1 MPRRIPA
8 SVLPRANPTAEET
21 EDPPASSSIPRA
33 FIDNSITDNSHNN
46 AFSTSLI
53 NGIHSSSHQP
63 SLLATLEEPPILSTG
78 LHYGHTGG
86 AERRKTVARKQRV
99 DQNVADVANW
109 LSLVGSLLIIFHIP
123 RVTRHVP
130 SQKKRMLIILFT
142 AFSNTGFAIANIITE
157 YTEAVTKLPCTISAW
172 CYVFFQLLTCT
183 LVIVS
188 TFRLC
193 GVFLFQRRRSVP
205 SKYIAICP
213 AIAFFLA
220 TPAAISGNF
229 DFDECGHYCW
239 FVLEPDQQ
247 DCKVRSLW
255 AWLSFYGWMLLFIA
269 ILFASTLFVMV
280 KIILSVTHSRS
291 NLKQVVNQATLES
304 IMADSPPLQSSSSTF
319 DRLRS
324 MSYSFQTRTASIFSF
339 GGRRRGTTGTT
350 GSAGSALSR
359 AGTAAG
365 AIPGNSSAE
374 SQQEHQQQQPI
385 TNFHPN
391 LEGVVL
397 PSPAELAAIAS
408 PPPLTN
414 LSSQV
419 PLWDTVEHHG
429 SQSQFT
435 SPNVPRSS
443 FPAQE
448 VGTLRRKERS
458 FVVAILRQAL
468 YPISI
473 SVSGC
478 IQIFVDLTIPKVW
491 NQDDEF
497 SYAANV
503 ATSIQGFLFFLVFLF
518 DPAVIQTRQEWRKYM
533 VWRFYTEFYYSL
545 EMPHE
550 GREFETRFMQ
560 QCQQLDPVKDQ
571 AKLDQ
576 LTRPPPY
583 SWSLQYD
590 SLAMPTDFQTSYP
603 LSAAINATPITADA
617 TGGGTEHGNERTRP
631 ISTTAR
637 RSSQQ
642 RGETIGKGFTPT
654 TLPAHI
660 AEVDETEFSN
670 STTSSRPVPTITIME
685 PAASG
690 VGNDPMVKTMAEY
703 TRTTSDP
710 TSETSATATET
721 TTNTATTTAGTSSTD
736 RDTDATALPKDEEIR
751 IHPMT
756 RIATLEA
763 LNSTYQSTSSIST
776 FQDFNILPQNDQA
789 YLDKDMATDR
799 NTRRMMRNRETTLK
813 APYAGDDILS
823 FSRLSRVTTIGGGTG
838 GHNGRAPRRYRNSP
852 NMMMGSG
859 TFHDTTANSTT
870 GSRPS
875 AGSGGPNHEK
885 RRSFG
890 ESLLLFIQGGHWNA
904 ASSEERYQTRFRYP
918 RLAYLI
924 HRIIRVV
931 YIPKK
936 VRLPPIPDP
945 FARRPPCGVGDLYER
960 PVTREPPSVMTG
972 VSVQQP
978 QVASSQDIE
987 VSEAE
992 QPSSGYAGLGLDYS
1006 SSLRNGGGV
1015 DCEDF
1020 GAYDEYDDNADPD
1033 PDPEQASCSTSP
1045 PQGRSRPWEIR

>member
-1 MPRRIPA
+1 
-8 SVLPRANPTAEET
+8 
-21 EDPPASSSIPRA
+21 
-33 FIDNSITDNSHNN
+33 
-46 AFSTSLI
+46 
-53 NGIHSSSHQP
+53 
-63 SLLATLEEPPILSTG
+63 
-78 LHYGHTGG
+78 
-86 AERRKTVARKQRV
+86 
-99 DQNVADVANW
+99 
-109 LSLVGSLLIIFHIP
+109 
-123 RVTRHVP
+123 
-130 SQKKRMLIILFT
+130 MLT
-142 AFSNTGFAIANIITE
+142 
-157 YTEAVTKLPCTISAW
+157 Y
-172 CYVFFQLLTCT
+172 T

-193 GVFLFQRRRSVP
+193 GVFLFQRRRSIP

-213 AIAFFLA
+213 AIAFFLS
-220 TPAAISGNF
+220 TPAAISGNL

-239 FVLEPDQQ
+239 FKLEPDQE

-255 AWLSFYGWMLLFIA
+255 AWLSFYAWMLLFIA

-304 IMADSPPLQSSSSTF
+304 IMADSPPLRSSSSTF
-319 DRLRS
+319 ERLRS
-324 MSYSFQTRTASIFSF
+324 MSHSFQTRTASIFSF
-339 GGRRRGTTGTT
+339 GGRRRGTAGTT
-350 GSAGSALSR
+350 GSVGSAPGGAGVGGR
-359 AGTAAG
+359 AGTVTG
-365 AIPGNSSAE
+365 TMPGNSSVE
-374 SQQEHQQQQPI
+374 SRQEHQQQQPI

-408 PPPLTN
+408 PPPSTN
-414 LSSQV
+414 LSLQV
-419 PLWDTVEHHG
+419 PLWDTVENPE
-429 SQSQFT
+429 SRSRSI
-435 SPNVPRSS
+435 SPNVPISS

-448 VGTLRRKERS
+448 VGTLGRKERS
-458 FVVAILRQAL
+458 FVAAILRQAL

-473 SVSGC
+473 SVTGC
-478 IQIFVDLTIPKVW
+478 IQIFVDLTIPKEW
-491 NQDDEF
+491 DQDDEL

-533 VWRFYTEFYYSL
+533 IWRYYIEFYYSL

-571 AKLDQ
+571 VKLDQ
-576 LTRPPPY
+576 LTRPPSY

-603 LSAAINATPITADA
+603 LSAAINATPIKAEA
-617 TGGGTEHGNERTRP
+617 TGGGMEHGTEGTRP
-631 ISTTAR
+631 IPTTAS

-642 RGETIGKGFTPT
+642 RGEANGKGFTHT

-660 AEVDETEFSN
+660 AEVDETEFTN
-670 STTSSRPVPTITIME
+670 STTSSPPAAKITIME
-685 PAASG
+685 PAAG
-690 VGNDPMVKTMAEY
+690 VGNDPMIKTMAEY

-710 TSETSATATET
+710 TSETSATTAAT
-721 TTNTATTTAGTSSTD
+721 TTNTTATTAGTSSI
-736 RDTDATALPKDEEIR
+736 DTDTYSTTPAKDEEVR

-756 RIATLEA
+756 RITTLAA
-763 LNSTYQSTSSIST
+763 LNNTYQSTSSINT
-776 FQDFNILPQNDQA
+776 FRDLDILPQNDQA

-799 NTRRMMRNRETTLK
+799 NTRRVMRNRETTLK

-823 FSRLSRVTTIGGGTG
+823 FSRLSRVTTIGGGASG
-838 GHNGRAPRRYRNSP
+838 FNGRAPRRYRNSS

-859 TFHDTTANSTT
+859 TFHNTAADSTT
-870 GSRPS
+870 LSHPS
-875 AGSGGPNHEK
+875 AGSGGPNSEK

-890 ESLLLFIQGGHWNA
+890 ENLLLFIQGGHWNS
-904 ASSEERYQTRFRYP
+904 ASSEERYQTQFRYP

-924 HRIIRVV
+924 HRIIRIV

-936 VRLPPIPDP
+936 ARLPPIPDP

-960 PVTREPPSVMTG
+960 PVTRESPSVMTG

-978 QVASSQDIE
+978 PAESQDTE

-992 QPSSGYAGLGLDYS
+992 QPSSGYAGLGLDCS
-1006 SSLRNGGGV
+1006 SRPRDGGGV
-1015 DCEDF
+1015 GCEDF
-1020 GAYDEYDDNADPD
+1020 GAYDEYNDDA
-1033 PDPEQASCSTSP
+1033 DPEQASCSTSP
-1045 PQGRSRPWEIR
+1045 PRGRSRPWETR